1 MGRVREVRRVVG
13 RKSNGTGIEEG
24 SEKERVRGEE
34 REQIRGGGGCR
45 NLEIPSFL
53 CFILYSYTLLCTMY
67 ILYIVLIYILYIFIG
82 MHT

>member
-1 MGRVREVRRVVG
+1 MGRVREVR

-45 NLEIPSFL
+45 NLEIPRFL
-53 CFILYSYTLLCTMY
+53 VF
-67 ILYIVLIYILYIFIG
+67 YIV
-82 MHT
+82 